1 MNDFASSNCHDRI
14 ADFKITQVQRDSH
27 FDMGESH
34 YHPYYEFL
42 LSVVRPVPLFYQ
54 PQHLP
59 ALSGG
64 SDYDS
69 SLRAAPRSL

>member
-1 MNDFASSNCHDRI
+1 MNDFASSSCHDRI

-34 YHPYYEFL
+34 YHPYYEFYYL
-42 LSVVRPVPLFYQ
+42 PVRSVPLFYQ

-59 ALSGG
+59 ALSRG

-69 SLRAAPRSL
+69 SLCAAPRSL